1 MGTIVKKFIPQGLID
16 FVKSPIDSILKMI
29 GWKTDTGET
38 TDQAAADLAV
48 LEEGSAKDKL
58 SLFGAIIKRMLP
70 DALVKLID
78 LGPVEWIL
86 QKIGWK
92 SAEGEATEAGKEAVK
107 VLEDGS
113 IRDRASLFGAIIKK
127 MLPESLQKLVDL
139 GPVEWFLQKIGWKS
153 DTGETTAAGG
163 EAAEILKKGS
173 IKDKAALAA
182 GVIGKL
188 IPDSLKKIW
197 EMGLVDWFLW
207 KIGWKD
213 EAGGATEKGMES
225 VKKMGSLKD
234 AFTAKLKGMVAAVLP
249 QTEEGIGYWANKI
262 GVLPDWLYIWAG
274 LKPSKEQEEAQERI
288 TERGEK
294 LTKTTAALAGAGAA
308 GLAERT
314 DIAAAAKKKRS
325 GIDTDLEK
333 MREKLKQSEL
343 YFSSGGKEGDYLQ
356 SMVGSKTQADE
367 DSHQQKLRDEI
378 LAKEKELTGLNT
390 QEQTDLAQSTAN
402 EEAEIKGLTEQ
413 QVVLQA
419 EQTADQKIVAG
430 GTTLTADVLGQA
442 QAGGT
447 IPLAVALYSKEG
459 KDLGIKSTA
468 EAAKALQRAAPQD
481 FDATAT
487 ISTTGTPGGAAPVIV
502 NNVSNNSSGGSTSA
516 PTNNYLNITASAT
529 DPYTSKQ
536 PNLAYK
542 RY

>member
-1 MGTIVKKFIPQGLID
+1 
-16 FVKSPIDSILKMI
+16 
-29 GWKTDTGET
+29 
-38 TDQAAADLAV
+38 
-48 LEEGSAKDKL
+48 
-58 SLFGAIIKRMLP
+58 MLP

-314 DIAAAAKKKRS
+314 DIDKAARIKREAVEDKIKERDDRIKLLQQ
-325 GIDTDLEK
+325 GLEK
-333 MREKLKQSEL
+333 EGNLKKLGIV
-343 YFSSGGKEGDYLQ
+343 GGYESARDRR
-356 SMVGSKTQADE
+356 QAQD
-367 DSHQQKLRDEI
+367 
-378 LAKEKELTGLNT
+378 ELTKLQTAAGTGALETELQTINT

-442 QAGGT
+442 QAGNT

-516 PTNNYLNITASAT
+516 PTNNYVNITANAT